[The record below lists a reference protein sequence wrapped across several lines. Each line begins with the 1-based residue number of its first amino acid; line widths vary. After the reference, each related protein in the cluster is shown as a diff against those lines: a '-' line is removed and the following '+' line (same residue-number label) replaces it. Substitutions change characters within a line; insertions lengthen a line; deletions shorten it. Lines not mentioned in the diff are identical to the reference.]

1 MYIHTFSPSFLYGP
15 SIRTTL
21 TYTYLLA
28 NRTHRILRTSKNLLL
43 TPLHVTDDHK
53 STLAENEA
61 TYLFNVHEAL
71 REERS
76 KSDDALGDVTK
87 KLKRAHADA
96 LQELHIEREEA
107 MRVSADE
114 KGALSRVVMDL
125 KGTVQLG
132 VSQLE
137 AEKKSRAVS
146 EQELRDREIALKKES
161 EMSIER
167 EKKNGEKNLT
177 LAMERAYLSEADLK
191 VVFKETCAQ
200 YDSQLESAK
209 NAFETLDARWKKRE
223 SRPEDVVRINYLE
236 NEVAEKEE
244 LVIKTREEMMYFK
257 REMLN
262 REENFNQ
269 KFGRSPVVGVM
280 QVVKAKEPGLVGS
293 SSDANIKTSK
303 QSVGGFGGSKSS
315 KPMYSVGASG
325 GAMNMNMG
333 MGMGVGMTSGMGS
346 VSLNATGAGAGVGSM
361 KGSRD
366 DPSRRLSS

>member
-1 MYIHTFSPSFLYGP
+1 M
-15 SIRTTL
+15 
-21 TYTYLLA
+21 
-28 NRTHRILRTSKNLLL
+28 
-43 TPLHVTDDHK
+43 
-53 STLAENEA
+53 
-61 TYLFNVHEAL
+61 FNVQEAL

-76 KSDDALGDVTK
+76 KADDVLTDFSK
-87 KLKRAHADA
+87 KLKRAHAEA
-96 LQELHIEREEA
+96 LQQLHVAREEA
-107 MRVSADE
+107 MRVSEGE
-114 KGALSRVVMDL
+114 KGVLNRLVMDL

-137 AEKKSRAVS
+137 AEKTSRAMY
-146 EQELRDREIALKKES
+146 EQELRDKEIALKKES

-191 VVFKETCAQ
+191 VVFKETCAK

-209 NAFETLDARWKKRE
+209 NAFDTLDARWKKRE

-280 QVVKAKEPGLVGS
+280 QVVKTKEPGLVGS
-293 SSDANIKTSK
+293 SSDANAKAPK

-325 GAMNMNMG
+325 GAMNVNMG
-333 MGMGVGMTSGMGS
+333 MGMG
-346 VSLNATGAGAGVGSM
+346 SLSMSATGAGAGSGVGGSM
-361 KGSRD
+361 KGNRE